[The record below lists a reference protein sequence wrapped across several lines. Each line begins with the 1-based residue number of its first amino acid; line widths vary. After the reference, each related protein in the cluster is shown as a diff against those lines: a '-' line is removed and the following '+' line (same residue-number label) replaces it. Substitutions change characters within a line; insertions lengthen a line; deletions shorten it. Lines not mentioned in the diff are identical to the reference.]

1 MNFPPL
7 GVAKRFITYT
17 SKAAHSTHFN
27 RSTFCSFIYMYIYI
41 YTHTYTYK
49 HIFKFLHDLS
59 LHSFSSLF
67 LFLPISLYF
76 PRSAVYIFLPKSL
89 SSTSRTVVVRSAGC
103 KEKGRTREK
112 DRQRI
117 KKQSTRGQGVRERR
131 WRKER
136 VYTLEYLVSGR
147 LIPVACFVKDVSHG
161 LTYFIGFLTRFASSI
176 NSLTLCPRLLAFRLW
191 LSLRGSVK
199 GTN

>member
-41 YTHTYTYK
+41 HTYIYK
-49 HIFKFLHDLS
+49 HIFKFLYDLS

-76 PRSAVYIFLPKSL
+76 PRSAVYIFFAKVLVVDVSY
-89 SSTSRTVVVRSAGC
+89 SRRSIRRVQRERQNKRKRQTENKETEYQRAGS
-103 KEKGRTREK
+103 KRTTMEKGE
-112 DRQRI
+112 
-117 KKQSTRGQGVRERR
+117 
-131 WRKER
+131 
-136 VYTLEYLVSGR
+136 
-147 LIPVACFVKDVSHG
+147 
-161 LTYFIGFLTRFASSI
+161 
-176 NSLTLCPRLLAFRLW
+176 SLY
-191 LSLRGSVK
+191 S
-199 GTN
+199 